1 MPEAVPGYVIGAD
14 NFTNFDRAIALFGLS
29 TNLPLHLPWMA
40 KPWQH
45 LGDHAGDDSDRQPEA
60 DRQIHGESYR
70 CDVAE
75 LHQVAG
81 G

>member
-40 KPWQH
+40 KP
-45 LGDHAGDDSDRQPEA
+45 
-60 DRQIHGESYR
+60 
-70 CDVAE
+70 
-75 LHQVAG
+75 
-81 G
+81 